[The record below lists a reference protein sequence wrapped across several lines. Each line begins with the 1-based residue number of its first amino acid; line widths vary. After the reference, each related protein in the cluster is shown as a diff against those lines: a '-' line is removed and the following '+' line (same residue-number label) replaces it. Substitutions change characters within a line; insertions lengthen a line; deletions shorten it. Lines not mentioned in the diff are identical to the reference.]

1 MLCDAIK
8 SLLFHVP
15 VWYESLWY
23 IYCQSRMSKSILDT
37 QYYSFKRFY
46 VAKKKIRFFHEEAKR
61 IQHMKFIF
69 EWGQV
74 NSIK

>member
-23 IYCQSRMSKSILDT
+23 VYCQSRMSKSILDT

-46 VAKKKIRFFHEEAKR
+46 VAKKKFDSFTKKPKEFNTWNLYLSEGKL
-61 IQHMKFIF
+61 IQ
-69 EWGQV
+69 
-74 NSIK
+74 